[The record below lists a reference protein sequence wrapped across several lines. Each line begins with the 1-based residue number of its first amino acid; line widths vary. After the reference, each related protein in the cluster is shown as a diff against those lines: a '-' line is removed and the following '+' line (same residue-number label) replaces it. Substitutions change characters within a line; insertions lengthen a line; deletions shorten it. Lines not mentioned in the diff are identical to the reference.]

1 MSTSQQP
8 LALRLPALPEDPVQ
22 LEELTVRSEASN
34 PDIKAGNEARII
46 WNNPGHKVP
55 TSLSVVY
62 LHGFT
67 ASHGEG
73 EPLHHEF
80 SRRYGANLYLARLAG
95 HGLKSRDAF
104 EGLTPQK
111 WLDSA
116 AYAYAVGRRLGKK
129 VLLMCTSTGVALS
142 LYLASRFPEIFGIIA
157 YSPLIDFY
165 DPRALILTHPWG
177 RFIART
183 LVGNGF
189 MIHSPNEGKRA
200 RRIWYSRYRIEGMM
214 ALGQLIERTMRPET
228 FEKVTQPFFMGYYY
242 KNALEQDHKVSI
254 RAMLEMFDRLGTL
267 PGEKRKVAF
276 PGAESHVIN
285 NPLTSKAFPE
295 VKKET
300 YKFAE
305 EILGLKPAK

>member
-1 MSTSQQP
+1 MSTTQHS
-8 LALRLPALPEDPVQ
+8 LSLRLPALPDDPAQ
-22 LEELTVRSEASN
+22 LEELIIRSEASS
-34 PDIKAGNEARII
+34 PDIKTGNEARIT
-46 WNNPGHKVP
+46 WYDPSRKAP
-55 TSLSVVY
+55 TPLSVVY

-80 SRRYGANLYLARLAG
+80 ARRYGANLYLARLAG

-116 AYAYAVGRRLGKK
+116 AYAYAVGQRLGKK
-129 VLLMCTSTGVALS
+129 VLLMCTSTGVALA
-142 LYLASRFPEIFGIIA
+142 LYLASRFPEISGLIT

-183 LVGNGF
+183 LVGNSY

-200 RRIWYSRYRIEGMM
+200 RRIWYSQYRIEGMM
-214 ALGQLIERTMRPET
+214 ALGQLIEATMHPAT
-228 FEKVTQPFFMGYYY
+228 FEKVTQPLFMGYYY
-242 KNALEQDHKVSI
+242 KNAFEQDHKVSI
-254 RAMLEMFDRLGTL
+254 RAMLDMFGRLGT
-267 PGEKRKVAF
+267 PAEKKRKVSF
-276 PGAESHVIN
+276 PGAGSHVIN

-300 YKFAE
+300 FKFAE
-305 EILGLKPAK
+305 EILGLKPLK